1 MPFNPSMQRTL
12 FFSSADAEFKKQKN
26 SSLKRERY
34 RRKREKGREK
44 GEKDGQTESKKVK
57 AV

>member
-1 MPFNPSMQRTL
+1 MQRTL

-26 SSLKRERY
+26 SSLKRERD

-44 GEKDGQTESKKVK
+44 GEKDGQAESKKVK